1 MSSEIK
7 SSNQTNLA
15 QLLMRAFYWTDEGL
29 QNYIQKKGWPEITR
43 AQSIIFVNIGE
54 GVTRP
59 SEIAARV
66 GVTRQAIHQTLN
78 ELISLGYLTLESDPK
93 DRRAKIIRYTEKGAR
108 LGLDAIAGLKH
119 VETVL
124 AERIGTGNVKMLREA
139 LSIRWG
145 EPYKVS

>member
-1 MSSEIK
+1 M
-7 SSNQTNLA
+7 
-15 QLLMRAFYWTDEGL
+15 
-29 QNYIQKKGWPEITR
+29 
-43 AQSIIFVNIGE
+43 
-54 GVTRP
+54 
-59 SEIAARV
+59 
-66 GVTRQAIHQTLN
+66 N